1 MPEVDPDVAAERIRK
16 LIIVGDNRLKQ
27 GGDDKYAKARGTYEQ
42 ALRMAEEVGLGE
54 RFRPFIERRLESIE
68 ESTLPVVKTRTF
80 GTSGIPASEVGF
92 GLWTVS
98 TGWWG
103 EHSDESAVAL
113 LREAYDLGITFFDTA
128 DTYGEGRGETLLAQA
143 LGDVRDD
150 ITIATKF
157 GYDIY
162 SPWERKGHVERPHDW
177 SPKFIRY
184 ALEQSLARLGT
195 DHIDVYQLHNP
206 RMDAIRSDAVFEVLE
221 EARDAGKIRAY
232 GVALGPAIGWR
243 DEGIEAFSLRRPA
256 AGQIIHNL
264 LEQDPGRELIE
275 TARENG
281 VGLMVRVPHSSGM
294 LEGKYTKDTV
304 FAENDHRRHRPKE
317 WLEQGLRKV
326 ERLGFLTEERTLGQ
340 AAMKWLL
347 AEPAVTT
354 VLPNIYDSAQ
364 LREFAAAPATADL
377 SSAELE
383 RVADLYENGFYLEP
397 AATGA

>member
-1 MPEVDPDVAAERIRK
+1 MVTGLRLRTVVSRRPRSAQYHLILGLSASLRYSVLAA
-16 LIIVGDNRLKQ
+16 GDIMGVIDQSSRL
-27 GGDDKYAKARGTYEQ
+27 RG
-42 ALRMAEEVGLGE
+42 
-54 RFRPFIERRLESIE
+54 
-68 ESTLPVVKTRTF
+68 VKTRTF

-103 EHSDESAVAL
+103 EHSDESATAL

-128 DTYGEGRGETLLAQA
+128 DTYGEGRGETLLAEA

-177 SPKFIRY
+177 SPKFIRF
-184 ALEQSLARLGT
+184 ALEQSLSRLGT

-221 EARDAGKIRAY
+221 EAKAAGKIRAY

-243 DEGIEAFSLRRPA
+243 DEGIEAFTTRPLA

-264 LEQDPGRELIE
+264 LEQDPGRELIDA
-275 TARENG
+275 ARANG
-281 VGLMVRVPHSSGM
+281 IGLMARVPHSSGM

-340 AAMKWLL
+340 AAIKWLL

-354 VLPNIYDSAQ
+354 VLPNIYDSEQ
-364 LREFAAAPATADL
+364 LREFAAAPATTDL
-377 SSAELE
+377 SSSELE
-383 RVADLYENGFYLEP
+383 RVADLYANGFYLEP

>member
-1 MPEVDPDVAAERIRK
+1 M
-16 LIIVGDNRLKQ
+16 
-27 GGDDKYAKARGTYEQ
+27 
-42 ALRMAEEVGLGE
+42 
-54 RFRPFIERRLESIE
+54 
-68 ESTLPVVKTRTF
+68 KTRTF
-80 GTSGIPASEVGF
+80 GTSGISASEVGF

-177 SPKFIRY
+177 SPKFLRY
-184 ALEQSLARLGT
+184 EVEASLRRLGT

>member
-1 MPEVDPDVAAERIRK
+1 
-16 LIIVGDNRLKQ
+16 
-27 GGDDKYAKARGTYEQ
+27 
-42 ALRMAEEVGLGE
+42 
-54 RFRPFIERRLESIE
+54 
-68 ESTLPVVKTRTF
+68 VKTRTF

-103 EHSDESAVAL
+103 EHSDDSAIAL

-177 SPKFIRY
+177 SPRFIRY

-221 EARDAGKIRAY
+221 EARDAGKIGAY

-243 DEGIEAFSLRRPA
+243 DEGIEAFTTRRLA
-256 AGQIIHNL
+256 TGQIIHNL

-275 TARENG
+275 TAREND

-326 ERLGFLTEERTLGQ
+326 ERLGFLTEDRTLGQ
-340 AAMKWLL
+340 AAIKWLL

-354 VLPNIYDSAQ
+354 VLPNIYDSDQ

-383 RVADLYENGFYLEP
+383 RVADLYDNGFYLEP
-397 AATGA
+397 AATGV